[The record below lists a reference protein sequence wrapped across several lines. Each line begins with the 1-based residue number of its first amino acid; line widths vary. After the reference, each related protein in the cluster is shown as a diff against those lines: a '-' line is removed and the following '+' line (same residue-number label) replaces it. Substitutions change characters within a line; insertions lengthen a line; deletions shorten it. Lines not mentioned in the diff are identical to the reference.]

1 MNSDADSDPILAAQS
16 PVRADAPSKAV
27 RDEKKPEPSAQIL
40 RLVHVYDRFVMAG
53 HVIDVSTTGAEI
65 PRGIM
70 EVYTSMDRKRMIAD
84 IRAAMAEKRRRID
97 LIEELV
103 DEEDPE
109 VEEIPTTP
117 RMCPPVVLAADSQ
130 AENGA
135 AETA

>member
-1 MNSDADSDPILAAQS
+1 MNSDADSDPIRAAQS
-16 PVRADAPSKAV
+16 PVRVDPTSEAV
-27 RDEKKPEPSAQIL
+27 RDEKRQEPSNRIL
-40 RLVHVYDRFVMAG
+40 QLVRVYDRFVMAD
-53 HVIDVSTTGAEI
+53 HLMDMSRTGGEI

-70 EVYTSMDRKRMIAD
+70 EVYAGMDRKRMIAD

-130 AENGA
+130 E
-135 AETA
+135 